1 MAFCG
6 GRTGFRGSVAKTET
20 MNVTIKNG
28 TSRRLSPAARSFT
41 NKLVFSVL
49 VATVGALWV
58 RFDFSFQGIERVYL
72 EPALKMLPFNILSV
86 IIIYTL
92 FRLYISVWRYASASE
107 LLEVVLAV
115 ICNSALQLIVFI
127 LFKVRVPRSY
137 YLFYIAILGVLTL
150 FTRFS
155 YRLIRVIK
163 NKGKVFKGRG
173 TYTNVMIVGAGAAC
187 NSIMKEL
194 ETSQML
200 EKQVKCLIDDN
211 PGCQG
216 KMMRG
221 VPIVGGREA
230 IPDAVKKYEIG
241 EIIIAI
247 PTASKTE
254 IKKLVE
260 NDTIRYIG
268 KYRAPDYEAL
278 LEGDVDL
285 AIESTMIY
293 HSPQVKEA
301 IEELGIPVLVE
312 RSSYESDPL
321 GRLEWIRLYG
331 LLFGKGDEAQA
342 FFDEAVAKVEG
353 VDTDTI
359 AQAPSVAFFS
369 VNSNGSVVV
378 RKPGDYV
385 TKMIETAGGTY
396 ALDGI
401 TSEED
406 NALST
411 MNMQMEAFYDKAV
424 DADILI
430 YNSTIEG
437 GLEEMSDLTALSDK
451 FNDFA
456 AVKSGNVWCT
466 DASTFQRTTGAADM
480 IVEMNKIFAG
490 AADDSGMEY
499 FHNLK

>member
-1 MAFCG
+1 MQGYCGMKAVSLHSLISFMKTGKLLTALITMLLAFVLTACG
-6 GRTGFRGSVAKTET
+6 ESNSEGGTGSSLDEHLTGSMELKYADQFRVDYYEDG
-20 MNVTIKNG
+20 
-28 TSRRLSPAARSFT
+28 
-41 NKLVFSVL
+41 
-49 VATVGALWV
+49 
-58 RFDFSFQGIERVYL
+58 
-72 EPALKMLPFNILSV
+72 
-86 IIIYTL
+86 
-92 FRLYISVWRYASASE
+92 ISVVSVEDGLKYLVTEDAETLPEWLPEDEVSGMTVIVSPVHSVYNAAS
-107 LLEVVLAV
+107 
-115 ICNSALQLIVFI
+115 SA
-127 LFKVRVPRSY
+127 
-137 YLFYIAILGVLTL
+137 
-150 FTRFS
+150 
-155 YRLIRVIK
+155 
-163 NKGKVFKGRG
+163 
-173 TYTNVMIVGAGAAC
+173 MD
-187 NSIMKEL
+187 
-194 ETSQML
+194 
-200 EKQVKCLIDDN
+200 LIDAA
-211 PGCQG
+211 
-216 KMMRG
+216 
-221 VPIVGGREA
+221 GGLDSVVMTSTKA
-230 IPDAVKKYEIG
+230 DDWGIDK
-241 EIIIAI
+241 
-247 PTASKTE
+247 
-254 IKKLVE
+254 IKKLVKD
-260 NDTIRYIG
+260 DTIRYIG

-293 HSPQVKEA
+293 HSPQIKEA
-301 IEELGIPVLVE
+301 IEELGIPVIVE

-321 GRLEWIRLYG
+321 GRLEWIKLYG
-331 LLFGKGDEAQA
+331 LLFGKSEEAEA
-342 FFDEAVAKVEG
+342 FFDEAVSKVEG
-353 VDTDTI
+353 IDTD
-359 AQAPSVAFFS
+359 AVDEAPSVAFFS

-437 GLEEMSDLTALSDK
+437 GLEGIGDLTALSDE

-499 FHNLK
+499 FHKLN

>member
-1 MAFCG
+1 M
-6 GRTGFRGSVAKTET
+6 
-20 MNVTIKNG
+20 
-28 TSRRLSPAARSFT
+28 
-41 NKLVFSVL
+41 
-49 VATVGALWV
+49 
-58 RFDFSFQGIERVYL
+58 
-72 EPALKMLPFNILSV
+72 
-86 IIIYTL
+86 
-92 FRLYISVWRYASASE
+92 
-107 LLEVVLAV
+107 
-115 ICNSALQLIVFI
+115 
-127 LFKVRVPRSY
+127 
-137 YLFYIAILGVLTL
+137 
-150 FTRFS
+150 S
-155 YRLIRVIK
+155 YRLFAGSDKRPVTFSDISGEMAKMKKLGNTFLFIMILVAALTVSGCGGAEGSGAGSVPDEHLTGTMELEYATQFHVDHYDDGISIVRIEDGSEYLITDSAGSIPDWLSGEEMEGMTVITVPAGAVY
-163 NKGKVFKGRG
+163 NAASSA
-173 TYTNVMIVGAGAAC
+173 MDLIDAVGAID
-187 NSIMKEL
+187 SVIM
-194 ETSQML
+194 TSTQAGDWG
-200 EKQVKCLIDDN
+200 ID
-211 PGCQG
+211 
-216 KMMRG
+216 R
-221 VPIVGGREA
+221 
-230 IPDAVKKYEIG
+230 
-241 EIIIAI
+241 
-247 PTASKTE
+247 

-260 NDTIRYIG
+260 SGAIRYIG

-278 LEGDVDL
+278 LENDVDL

-321 GRLEWIRLYG
+321 GRLEWIKLYG
-331 LLFGKGDEAQA
+331 LLFGKNDEAQA
-342 FFDEAVAKVEG
+342 FFDEAVTKVESIDAG
-353 VDTDTI
+353 NVEE
-359 AQAPSVAFFS
+359 APSVAFFS

-385 TKMIETAGGTY
+385 TKMIETAGGAY

-437 GLEEMSDLTALSDK
+437 GLSGIGDLTALSDS

-480 IVEMNKIFAG
+480 IVEMNRIFSG
-490 AADDSGMEY
+490 AEDDSGMEY
-499 FHNLK
+499 FHRLK

>member
-1 MAFCG
+1 MSLAGCG
-6 GRTGFRGSVAKTET
+6 VNGAGGGSGT
-20 MNVTIKNG
+20 G
-28 TSRRLSPAARSFT
+28 TSAWDEHLTGSMELKYADQFQVDFYEDGISVVTVEDGLKYLVTEDAETLPEWLPEDEVSNMTFIKAPVHSVYNAASSAMD
-41 NKLVFSVL
+41 LIDAAGGLDSVIMTSTK
-49 VATVGALWV
+49 ADDW
-58 RFDFSFQGIERVYL
+58 GIE
-72 EPALKMLPFNILSV
+72 K
-86 IIIYTL
+86 
-92 FRLYISVWRYASASE
+92 
-107 LLEVVLAV
+107 
-115 ICNSALQLIVFI
+115 
-127 LFKVRVPRSY
+127 
-137 YLFYIAILGVLTL
+137 
-150 FTRFS
+150 
-155 YRLIRVIK
+155 
-163 NKGKVFKGRG
+163 
-173 TYTNVMIVGAGAAC
+173 
-187 NSIMKEL
+187 
-194 ETSQML
+194 
-200 EKQVKCLIDDN
+200 
-211 PGCQG
+211 
-216 KMMRG
+216 
-221 VPIVGGREA
+221 
-230 IPDAVKKYEIG
+230 
-241 EIIIAI
+241 
-247 PTASKTE
+247 

-260 NDTIRYIG
+260 DDTIRYIG

-278 LEGDVDL
+278 LEGEADL

-293 HSPQVKEA
+293 HSPQIKEA

-321 GRLEWIRLYG
+321 GRLEWIKLYG
-331 LLFGKGDEAQA
+331 LLFGKSDEAQA

-353 VDTDTI
+353 VDTDAVADT
-359 AQAPSVAFFS
+359 PSVAFFS

-437 GLEEMSDLTALSDK
+437 GLEEISDLTALSDK
-451 FNDFA
+451 FKDFA

-490 AADDSGMEY
+490 AADDSGMDY
-499 FHNLK
+499 FHKLN

>member
-1 MAFCG
+1 MLPLSGCSGSSTDNA
-6 GRTGFRGSVAKTET
+6 GSVWDEHLTGSMELKYADQFHVDYYEDGISVVTVEDGLRYLVTEDADALPDWLPEDEVSGMT
-20 MNVTIKNG
+20 VIAA
-28 TSRRLSPAARSFT
+28 PAHA
-41 NKLVFSVL
+41 
-49 VATVGALWV
+49 
-58 RFDFSFQGIERVYL
+58 VYNAASSAMDL
-72 EPALKMLPFNILSV
+72 IDAAGGLDSV
-86 IIIYTL
+86 IMT
-92 FRLYISVWRYASASE
+92 STQAGDW
-107 LLEVVLAV
+107 
-115 ICNSALQLIVFI
+115 
-127 LFKVRVPRSY
+127 
-137 YLFYIAILGVLTL
+137 GVD
-150 FTRFS
+150 
-155 YRLIRVIK
+155 K
-163 NKGKVFKGRG
+163 
-173 TYTNVMIVGAGAAC
+173 
-187 NSIMKEL
+187 
-194 ETSQML
+194 
-200 EKQVKCLIDDN
+200 
-211 PGCQG
+211 
-216 KMMRG
+216 
-221 VPIVGGREA
+221 
-230 IPDAVKKYEIG
+230 
-241 EIIIAI
+241 
-247 PTASKTE
+247 

-260 NDTIRYIG
+260 SDAIRYIG

-321 GRLEWIRLYG
+321 GRLEWIKLYG
-331 LLFGKGDEAQA
+331 LLLGKSDEAQK
-342 FFDEAVAKVEG
+342 FFDGAVAKVEG
-353 VDTDTI
+353 VDTD
-359 AQAPSVAFFS
+359 AVAEAPSVAFFS

-396 ALDGI
+396 ALDDI
-401 TSEED
+401 AIEDD

-437 GLEEMSDLTALSDK
+437 GLEGIGDLTALSDK
-451 FNDFA
+451 FSDFE

-499 FHNLK
+499 FHKLN

>member
-1 MAFCG
+1 MKKRKILTALILLLAFVLAGCG
-6 GRTGFRGSVAKTET
+6 RNDSAGSRGSEWDEHLTGSMELKYANQFHVDYYDDGISVVTVEDGLRYLVTEDAENLPEWLPEDEVSGMT
-20 MNVTIKNG
+20 VITAPVHSVYN
-28 TSRRLSPAARSFT
+28 AASSAMD
-41 NKLVFSVL
+41 LIDAAGGL
-49 VATVGALWV
+49 
-58 RFDFSFQGIERVYL
+58 D
-72 EPALKMLPFNILSV
+72 SV
-86 IIIYTL
+86 IMT
-92 FRLYISVWRYASASE
+92 ST
-107 LLEVVLAV
+107 
-115 ICNSALQLIVFI
+115 Q
-127 LFKVRVPRSY
+127 
-137 YLFYIAILGVLTL
+137 
-150 FTRFS
+150 
-155 YRLIRVIK
+155 
-163 NKGKVFKGRG
+163 
-173 TYTNVMIVGAGAAC
+173 AGDWD
-187 NSIMKEL
+187 
-194 ETSQML
+194 
-200 EKQVKCLIDDN
+200 ID
-211 PGCQG
+211 
-216 KMMRG
+216 R
-221 VPIVGGREA
+221 
-230 IPDAVKKYEIG
+230 
-241 EIIIAI
+241 
-247 PTASKTE
+247 

-260 NDTIRYIG
+260 SDKIRYVG

-278 LEGDVDL
+278 IEGDVDL

-293 HSPQVKEA
+293 HSPQIKEA

-321 GRLEWIRLYG
+321 GRLEWIKLYG
-331 LLFGKGDEAQA
+331 LLFGKSDDAQA
-342 FFDEAVAKVEG
+342 FFNEAVTKVEG
-353 VDTDTI
+353 VDTD
-359 AQAPSVAFFS
+359 AVAEAPSVAFFS

-437 GLEEMSDLTALSDK
+437 SLEDMDDLLALSDK
-451 FNDFA
+451 FSDFA

-499 FHNLK
+499 FHKLK

>member
-1 MAFCG
+1 MKKRKILTLLITLCLAISLAGCG
-6 GRTGFRGSVAKTET
+6 GNGAGGGSGTGSSAWDEHLTGSMELKYADQFHVDFYEDGISVVTVEDGLKYLVTEDAET
-20 MNVTIKNG
+20 LPEWLPEDEVSSMTFITAPVHAVYNAASSAMDLIDAAGGLDSVIM
-28 TSRRLSPAARSFT
+28 TSTKADD
-41 NKLVFSVL
+41 
-49 VATVGALWV
+49 W
-58 RFDFSFQGIERVYL
+58 GIE
-72 EPALKMLPFNILSV
+72 K
-86 IIIYTL
+86 
-92 FRLYISVWRYASASE
+92 
-107 LLEVVLAV
+107 
-115 ICNSALQLIVFI
+115 
-127 LFKVRVPRSY
+127 
-137 YLFYIAILGVLTL
+137 
-150 FTRFS
+150 
-155 YRLIRVIK
+155 
-163 NKGKVFKGRG
+163 
-173 TYTNVMIVGAGAAC
+173 
-187 NSIMKEL
+187 
-194 ETSQML
+194 
-200 EKQVKCLIDDN
+200 
-211 PGCQG
+211 
-216 KMMRG
+216 
-221 VPIVGGREA
+221 
-230 IPDAVKKYEIG
+230 
-241 EIIIAI
+241 
-247 PTASKTE
+247 

-260 NDTIRYIG
+260 DDTIRYIG

-278 LEGDVDL
+278 LEGEADL

-293 HSPQVKEA
+293 HSPQIKEA

-321 GRLEWIRLYG
+321 GRLEWIKLYG
-331 LLFGKGDEAQA
+331 LLFGKSDEAQA

-353 VDTDTI
+353 VDTDAVADT
-359 AQAPSVAFFS
+359 PSVAFFS
-369 VNSNGSVVV
+369 VNSNGSVDV
-378 RKPGDYV
+378 RKPRDYV

-437 GLEEMSDLTALSDK
+437 GLEDISDLTALSDR

-490 AADDSGMEY
+490 AADDSGMDY
-499 FHNLK
+499 FHKLN

>member
-1 MAFCG
+1 MLVIARTGCG
-6 GRTGFRGSVAKTET
+6 GSNSADNAGSEWDGHLTGSMELKYADQFRVDYYEDG
-20 MNVTIKNG
+20 
-28 TSRRLSPAARSFT
+28 
-41 NKLVFSVL
+41 
-49 VATVGALWV
+49 
-58 RFDFSFQGIERVYL
+58 
-72 EPALKMLPFNILSV
+72 
-86 IIIYTL
+86 
-92 FRLYISVWRYASASE
+92 ISVVTVEDDLRYLVTEDADNLPE
-107 LLEVVLAV
+107 WLPEDE
-115 ICNSALQLIVFI
+115 INDM
-127 LFKVRVPRSY
+127 
-137 YLFYIAILGVLTL
+137 T
-150 FTRFS
+150 
-155 YRLIRVIK
+155 VIK
-163 NKGKVFKGRG
+163 APVHSVYN
-173 TYTNVMIVGAGAAC
+173 AA
-187 NSIMKEL
+187 SSAMD
-194 ETSQML
+194 
-200 EKQVKCLIDDN
+200 LIDAA
-211 PGCQG
+211 
-216 KMMRG
+216 
-221 VPIVGGREA
+221 GGLDSVVMTSTQA
-230 IPDAVKKYEIG
+230 GDWGIDK
-241 EIIIAI
+241 
-247 PTASKTE
+247 

-301 IEELGIPVLVE
+301 IEELG
-312 RSSYESDPL
+312 
-321 GRLEWIRLYG
+321 LEWIRLYG

>member
-1 MAFCG
+1 MKTRKTLTAIITLLLMFVISGCNG
-6 GRTGFRGSVAKTET
+6 SNSEGKAGSSWDEHLTGSME
-20 MNVTIKNG
+20 
-28 TSRRLSPAARSFT
+28 
-41 NKLVFSVL
+41 
-49 VATVGALWV
+49 
-58 RFDFSFQGIERVYL
+58 
-72 EPALKMLPFNILSV
+72 LKYADQFYV
-86 IIIYTL
+86 DY
-92 FRLYISVWRYASASE
+92 YEDGISVVTVEDGLRYLVTEDAGNLPEWLPEDEVSDMTVITVPVHSVYNAAS
-107 LLEVVLAV
+107 
-115 ICNSALQLIVFI
+115 SA
-127 LFKVRVPRSY
+127 
-137 YLFYIAILGVLTL
+137 
-150 FTRFS
+150 
-155 YRLIRVIK
+155 
-163 NKGKVFKGRG
+163 
-173 TYTNVMIVGAGAAC
+173 MD
-187 NSIMKEL
+187 
-194 ETSQML
+194 
-200 EKQVKCLIDDN
+200 LIDAA
-211 PGCQG
+211 
-216 KMMRG
+216 
-221 VPIVGGREA
+221 GGLDSVVMTSTQA
-230 IPDAVKKYEIG
+230 GDWGIDK
-241 EIIIAI
+241 
-247 PTASKTE
+247 

-293 HSPQVKEA
+293 HSPQIKEA

-321 GRLEWIRLYG
+321 GRLEWIKLYG
-331 LLFGKGDEAQA
+331 LIFGRSDEAQA
-342 FFDEAVAKVEG
+342 FFEEAVAKVEG
-353 VDTDTI
+353 VDTD
-359 AQAPSVAFFS
+359 AVSEAPSVAFFS

-437 GLEEMSDLTALSDK
+437 GLEGISDLTTLSDK
-451 FNDFA
+451 FKDFT

-480 IVEMNKIFAG
+480 IVEMNTIFAG

-499 FHNLK
+499 FHKLK

>member
-1 MAFCG
+1 MKTGSLFKTIGVLLLMLALAGCG
-6 GRTGFRGSVAKTET
+6 GSSNKGGAGSAWDEHLTGSME
-20 MNVTIKNG
+20 
-28 TSRRLSPAARSFT
+28 
-41 NKLVFSVL
+41 
-49 VATVGALWV
+49 
-58 RFDFSFQGIERVYL
+58 
-72 EPALKMLPFNILSV
+72 LKYADQFHV
-86 IIIYTL
+86 DHYEDG
-92 FRLYISVWRYASASE
+92 ISVVTVEDGLRYLVTEDADDLPEWLPEEEVSDMTVIQVPVHSVYNAAS
-107 LLEVVLAV
+107 
-115 ICNSALQLIVFI
+115 SA
-127 LFKVRVPRSY
+127 
-137 YLFYIAILGVLTL
+137 
-150 FTRFS
+150 
-155 YRLIRVIK
+155 
-163 NKGKVFKGRG
+163 
-173 TYTNVMIVGAGAAC
+173 MD
-187 NSIMKEL
+187 
-194 ETSQML
+194 
-200 EKQVKCLIDDN
+200 LIDAA
-211 PGCQG
+211 
-216 KMMRG
+216 
-221 VPIVGGREA
+221 GGLGQVIMTSTQADDWGIDR
-230 IPDAVKKYEIG
+230 
-241 EIIIAI
+241 
-247 PTASKTE
+247 
-254 IKKLVE
+254 IKEMVA

-278 LEGDVDL
+278 VEGDVDL

-301 IEELGIPVLVE
+301 IEELGMPVLVE

-321 GRLEWIRLYG
+321 GRLEWIKLYG
-331 LLFGKGDEAQA
+331 LLFGKSGEAEA
-342 FFDEAVAKVEG
+342 FFDEAAAKVEG
-353 VDTDTI
+353 IDTAAVTE
-359 AQAPSVAFFS
+359 APSVAFFS

-437 GLEEMSDLTALSDK
+437 GLEGLSDLTALSDK

-499 FHNLK
+499 FHKLK

>member
-1 MAFCG
+1 MKKRKILTALILLLAFVLAGCG
-6 GRTGFRGSVAKTET
+6 RNDSAGSRGSEWDEHLTGSMELKYANQFHVDYYDDGISVVTVEDGLRYLVTEDAENLPEWLPEDEVGGMT
-20 MNVTIKNG
+20 VITAPVHSVYN
-28 TSRRLSPAARSFT
+28 AASSAMD
-41 NKLVFSVL
+41 LLDASGGL
-49 VATVGALWV
+49 
-58 RFDFSFQGIERVYL
+58 D
-72 EPALKMLPFNILSV
+72 SV
-86 IIIYTL
+86 IMT
-92 FRLYISVWRYASASE
+92 ST
-107 LLEVVLAV
+107 
-115 ICNSALQLIVFI
+115 Q
-127 LFKVRVPRSY
+127 
-137 YLFYIAILGVLTL
+137 
-150 FTRFS
+150 
-155 YRLIRVIK
+155 
-163 NKGKVFKGRG
+163 
-173 TYTNVMIVGAGAAC
+173 AGDWD
-187 NSIMKEL
+187 
-194 ETSQML
+194 
-200 EKQVKCLIDDN
+200 ID
-211 PGCQG
+211 
-216 KMMRG
+216 R
-221 VPIVGGREA
+221 
-230 IPDAVKKYEIG
+230 
-241 EIIIAI
+241 
-247 PTASKTE
+247 

-260 NDTIRYIG
+260 SDKIRYVG

-278 LEGDVDL
+278 IEGDVDL

-293 HSPQVKEA
+293 HSPQIKEA

-321 GRLEWIRLYG
+321 GRLEWIKLYG
-331 LLFGKGDEAQA
+331 LLFGKSDDAQA
-342 FFDEAVAKVEG
+342 FFNEAVTKVEG
-353 VDTDTI
+353 VDTD
-359 AQAPSVAFFS
+359 AVAEAPSVAFFS

-437 GLEEMSDLTALSDK
+437 SLEDMDDLLALSDR
-451 FNDFA
+451 FSDFV

-499 FHNLK
+499 FHKLK

>member
-1 MAFCG
+1 MFVLAGCG
-6 GRTGFRGSVAKTET
+6 GNGAGEETASGSDAWNEHYAGSLELKYADQFQVDYFDDGIAVVTVEDGLRYLVTEDAET
-20 MNVTIKNG
+20 LPDWLPEDEVSGMTIITAPVHAVYNAASSAMDLIDAAG
-28 TSRRLSPAARSFT
+28 GLDSVIMTSTKADD
-41 NKLVFSVL
+41 
-49 VATVGALWV
+49 W
-58 RFDFSFQGIERVYL
+58 GIE
-72 EPALKMLPFNILSV
+72 K
-86 IIIYTL
+86 
-92 FRLYISVWRYASASE
+92 
-107 LLEVVLAV
+107 
-115 ICNSALQLIVFI
+115 
-127 LFKVRVPRSY
+127 
-137 YLFYIAILGVLTL
+137 
-150 FTRFS
+150 
-155 YRLIRVIK
+155 
-163 NKGKVFKGRG
+163 
-173 TYTNVMIVGAGAAC
+173 
-187 NSIMKEL
+187 
-194 ETSQML
+194 
-200 EKQVKCLIDDN
+200 
-211 PGCQG
+211 
-216 KMMRG
+216 
-221 VPIVGGREA
+221 
-230 IPDAVKKYEIG
+230 
-241 EIIIAI
+241 
-247 PTASKTE
+247 

-260 NDTIRYIG
+260 DDTIRYIG

-278 LEGDVDL
+278 LEGEADL

-293 HSPQVKEA
+293 HSPQIKEA

-321 GRLEWIRLYG
+321 GRLEWIKLYG
-331 LLFGKGDEAQA
+331 LLFGKSDEAQA

-353 VDTDTI
+353 VDTDAVADT
-359 AQAPSVAFFS
+359 PSVAFFS

-437 GLEEMSDLTALSDK
+437 GLEDISDLTALSDR

-490 AADDSGMEY
+490 AADDSGMDY
-499 FHNLK
+499 FHKLN